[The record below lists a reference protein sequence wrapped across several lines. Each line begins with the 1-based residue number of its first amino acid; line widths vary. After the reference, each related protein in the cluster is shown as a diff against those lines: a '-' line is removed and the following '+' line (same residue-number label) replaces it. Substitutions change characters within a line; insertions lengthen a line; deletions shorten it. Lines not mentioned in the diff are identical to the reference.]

1 MSVWLWRVRGLS
13 LATLSLAALL
23 VTASC
28 SSGAPDTA
36 EDGSPARP
44 SVEVPTSTPTA
55 DDEPTGGVE
64 LAVLPVREGPRRE
77 TTNGVP
83 HVQIDA
89 ELVPGVDAELRRRI
103 FGLPGVENRET
114 LVSLP
119 GARGLWLAEGIDLA
133 RPQILPSGREF
144 AHIHPD
150 GSLHVWLP
158 VDRAEEA
165 AEKKW
170 GELHPWVD
178 RDDFWDESP

>member
-36 EDGSPARP
+36 EDGSPRP

-64 LAVLPVREGPRRE
+64 LAALPVCEGPRRE

-89 ELVPGVDAELRRRI
+89 ELVPGVDAELR
-103 FGLPGVENRET
+103 
-114 LVSLP
+114 
-119 GARGLWLAEGIDLA
+119 
-133 RPQILPSGREF
+133 
-144 AHIHPD
+144 
-150 GSLHVWLP
+150 
-158 VDRAEEA
+158 
-165 AEKKW
+165 
-170 GELHPWVD
+170 
-178 RDDFWDESP
+178 